1 MGLRPI
7 RGKPVNLSSANWKVR
22 RPKANRIDDL
32 DLSATFQKDE
42 RDKSMIKY
50 DRFELANGLRVLV
63 HEDASTPMV
72 VVDVLYD
79 VGARDEDPKK
89 TGFAH
94 LFEHLMFG
102 GSVNI
107 EDFETPL
114 QLAGG
119 ENNAYTTNDFTNY
132 YIQLPAENIE
142 TAFWLES
149 DRMLSLAFSEK
160 SLEVQRK
167 VVMEEFKEHYINKP
181 YGDVWFKMRELVYK
195 QHPYRWM
202 TIGSTLSHI
211 EEARLADV
219 RTFFFKYY
227 RPVNAI
233 LVVAGKTTTAQVK
246 ELAEKWFG
254 DIPAGEKYHRNLP
267 QEPKQQ
273 EARKMIVKA
282 AVPIDAL
289 YKAYPMAA
297 RTEPGYYVA
306 DLLTEV
312 LGGGTSSRLHQSLI
326 KEKKLFSQ
334 IDCYH
339 TGSNDP
345 GLVVIEGKL
354 IKGVTLEAA
363 DAAVEEELEKLMA
376 APITEKELT
385 KIKNKTESAIVFEDM
400 SVMNR
405 ANSLAIYEL
414 LGDVNMMNTE
424 LEKYHA
430 VTAEEILAAS
440 REIFDIR
447 NSNTMYYRSEK

>member
-1 MGLRPI
+1 
-7 RGKPVNLSSANWKVR
+7 
-22 RPKANRIDDL
+22 
-32 DLSATFQKDE
+32 
-42 RDKSMIKY
+42 MIKFE
-50 DRFELANGLRVLV
+50 RFQLENGLRVLV

-72 VVDVLYD
+72 VVNVLYD

-107 EDFETPL
+107 DDFETPL

-167 VVMEEFKEHYINKP
+167 VVMEEFKEHYLSKP
-181 YGDVWFKMRELVYK
+181 YGDVWFRLRELVYK

-202 TIGSTLSHI
+202 TIGSELSHI
-211 EEARLADV
+211 EQAQLEDV
-219 RTFFFKYY
+219 KRFFFKYY

-233 LVVAGKTTTAQVK
+233 LVVAGKVKTEQVRN
-246 ELAEKWFG
+246 LAEKWFG
-254 DIPAGEKYHRNLP
+254 DIPAGERYKRDLP
-267 QEPKQQ
+267 QEPPQR
-273 EARKMIVKA
+273 EARRLTVKA
-282 AVPIDAL
+282 PVPLDAL
-289 YKAYPMAA
+289 YKCYPMAS
-297 RTEPGYYVA
+297 RTENGYYVA

-312 LGGGTSSRLHQSLI
+312 LGGGGSSRLHQSLI
-326 KEKKLFSQ
+326 KEKRLFSQ

-339 TGSNDP
+339 TGSVDP

-354 IKGVTLEAA
+354 IKGVSMEEA
-363 DAAVEEELEKLMA
+363 DKAVEEELDKLKSE
-376 APITEKELT
+376 PVGVKELE
-385 KIKNKTESAIVFEDM
+385 KVKNKTESAIVFEDM

-424 LEKYHA
+424 LGKYRA
-430 VTAEEILAAS
+430 VTAEAMLETS
-440 REIFDIR
+440 RRIFDPL
-447 NSNTMYYRSEK
+447 NGNTLYYQAQ